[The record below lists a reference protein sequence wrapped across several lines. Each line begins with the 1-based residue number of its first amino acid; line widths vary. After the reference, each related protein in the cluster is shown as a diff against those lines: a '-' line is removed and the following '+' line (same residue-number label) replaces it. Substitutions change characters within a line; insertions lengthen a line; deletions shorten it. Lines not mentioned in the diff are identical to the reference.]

1 MIKCIGSYK
10 VVFSIIVCFI
20 LIYMY
25 VFVFLVKN
33 FKLFFNI
40 IFGDENVLRSKLV
53 MDFIRVNNVRRVILE
68 IW

>member
-1 MIKCIGSYK
+1 MMKWSYK

>member
-1 MIKCIGSYK
+1 MMKWSYK

-40 IFGDENVLRSKLV
+40 IFGDENILRSKVV
-53 MDFIRVNNVRRVILE
+53 MDFIRVSNIRRVILE